1 MIDHFHIQF
10 ELLSDTTFGRGDG
23 LAGVVDAEV
32 QHDDSGLPYF
42 GGRALRGVLRDEC
55 CQLLYALQ
63 YALPWVNASEQL
75 FGVPGSDG
83 ASRGLL
89 QIGDAQLSRGLRE
102 AVTLAVQRED
112 LTRSEVL
119 ESLTTIRRQ
128 TAIDPVT
135 GVAKRNSLRASRVV
149 LRKLV
154 FTAEVLP
161 LRPLDEEG
169 GEIALLA
176 ACVQSLRRLG
186 TGRTR
191 GRGQVV
197 CTLRDD
203 TNNDL
208 TPKYVEAF
216 AKAVQA

>member
-1 MIDHFHIQF
+1 VINHFQIQIK
-10 ELLSDTTFGRGDG
+10 LLSDTTFGRGDG

-32 QHDDSGLPYF
+32 QHDNSGLPYF

-55 CQLLYALQ
+55 CQLLHVLNYVS
-63 YALPWVNASEQL
+63 PWVNAAEQL

-89 QIGDAQLSRGLRE
+89 QIGDAQLLPDLR
-102 AVTLAVQRED
+102 AALTRAVQRHD
-112 LTRSEVL
+112 LSRSDVL

-128 TAIDPVT
+128 TAIDPKT
-135 GVAKRNSLRASRVV
+135 GVAKRKSLRASRVV
-149 LRKLV
+149 LRELI
-154 FTAEVLP
+154 FTAEVTP
-161 LRPLDEEG
+161 FQALDEQG
-169 GEIALLA
+169 YEIALLA

-191 GRGQVV
+191 GRGQII

-203 TNNDL
+203 ADKDITS
-208 TPKYVEAF
+208 KYFEAF
-216 AKAVQA
+216 ATAVQA